1 MAAKKN
7 STELATVG
15 NFELTVNRFEGL
27 SPEDLEE
34 LKDQMEDLDQDT
46 GIACRLIKI
55 PSGGKLAYE
64 VQTGED
70 EADVDYMKEVEGV
83 IIFTHRL
90 NGYWPGAFGTDD
102 NKVPAC
108 SSMDGKTAVWTDT
121 GEVRTC
127 ENCPLNQYG
136 SDDNPN
142 GTGKGKACKN
152 MRRIYLMMNGDPN
165 FYLLTVPPT
174 SIKDVNKQLT
184 KIITGGTP
192 YTGLIVSF
200 KLEKAKNAKGVEY
213 SKVTVEK
220 KGLLPP
226 AVSATAKEMRRQ
238 IKAKY
243 QDMTITLAEYAP
255 AQDQGAATAPP
266 PEAAEGQAAP
276 DAGEFAEAG
285 ELPFSG
291 D

>member
-1 MAAKKN
+1 M
-7 STELATVG
+7 
-15 NFELTVNRFEGL
+15 
-27 SPEDLEE
+27 
-34 LKDQMEDLDQDT
+34 
-46 GIACRLIKI
+46 
-55 PSGGKLAYE
+55 
-64 VQTGED
+64 
-70 EADVDYMKEVEGV
+70 
-83 IIFTHRL
+83 
-90 NGYWPGAFGTDD
+90 
-102 NKVPAC
+102 
-108 SSMDGKTAVWTDT
+108 
-121 GEVRTC
+121 
-127 ENCPLNQYG
+127 NQYG

-255 AQDQGAATAPP
+255 AQDQGTAPAPAPDTSAAT
-266 PEAAEGQAAP
+266 EAP

>member
-1 MAAKKN
+1 MANSKK
-7 STELATVG
+7 TELATVG

-226 AVSATAKEMRRQ
+226 AVSAAAKEMRRQ

-276 DAGEFAEAG
+276 DAGDFTEAG

>member
-1 MAAKKN
+1 MANSKK
-7 STELATVG
+7 TELATVG
-15 NFELTVNRFEGL
+15 SFELTVNRFEGL

-70 EADVDYMKEVEGV
+70 ETDVDYMKEVEGV

-200 KLEKAKNAKGVEY
+200 KLEKPKNAKGVQY
-213 SKVTVEK
+213 SKVTGEK

-226 AVSATAKEMRRQ
+226 AVSAVAKEMRRQ

-266 PEAAEGQAAP
+266 PEAAAGQAAP

-285 ELPFSG
+285 DLPFSG

>member
-1 MAAKKN
+1 MANSKK
-7 STELATVG
+7 TELATVG
-15 NFELTVNRFEGL
+15 SFELTVNRFEGL

-70 EADVDYMKEVEGV
+70 ETDVDYMKEVEGV

-152 MRRIYLMMNGDPN
+152 VHRVFILREGNPVPLV
-165 FYLLTVPPT
+165 LSLPPT
-174 SIKDVNKQLT
+174 SLKYMRDYIAKRVILKGFRCWQAVT
-184 KIITGGTP
+184 KITLKKEKNAAGIAYSRAVFTFVG
-192 YTGLIVSF
+192 
-200 KLEKAKNAKGVEY
+200 KLSPEKAKEAEAMKDCVKQQYRQLDVEGADY
-213 SKVTVEK
+213 N
-220 KGLLPP
+220 
-226 AVSATAKEMRRQ
+226 ATAGGS
-238 IKAKY
+238 
-243 QDMTITLAEYAP
+243 QDGP
-255 AQDQGAATAPP
+255 
-266 PEAAEGQAAP
+266 AAP
-276 DAGEFAEAG
+276 KTDEAG
-285 ELPFSG
+285 FMNIPDGIDEDLPFN
-291 D
+291 

>member
-15 NFELTVNRFEGL
+15 SFELTVNRFEGL

-255 AQDQGAATAPP
+255 AQDQGTATAPAP
-266 PEAAEGQAAP
+266 DTAAATEAP
-276 DAGEFAEAG
+276 DAGEFSEAG

>member
-1 MAAKKN
+1 MANSKK
-7 STELATVG
+7 TELATVG
-15 NFELTVNRFEGL
+15 SFELTVNRFEGL

-70 EADVDYMKEVEGV
+70 ETDVDYMKEVEGV

-226 AVSATAKEMRRQ
+226 AVSAVAKEMRRQ

-266 PEAAEGQAAP
+266 PEAAAGQAAP

>member
-1 MAAKKN
+1 MANSKK
-7 STELATVG
+7 TELATVG
-15 NFELTVNRFEGL
+15 SFELTVNRFEGL

-226 AVSATAKEMRRQ
+226 AVSTTAKEMRRQ

-266 PEAAEGQAAP
+266 PEAAEGQAGP
-276 DAGEFAEAG
+276 DAGDFTEAG

>member
-1 MAAKKN
+1 MANSKK
-7 STELATVG
+7 TELATVG

-226 AVSATAKEMRRQ
+226 AVSAAAKEMRRQ

-266 PEAAEGQAAP
+266 PEAAAGQAAP

-285 ELPFSG
+285 DLPFSG

>member
-1 MAAKKN
+1 MANSKK
-7 STELATVG
+7 TELATVG

-226 AVSATAKEMRRQ
+226 AVSAAAKEMRRQ

-285 ELPFSG
+285 DLPFSG

>member
-1 MAAKKN
+1 
-7 STELATVG
+7 
-15 NFELTVNRFEGL
+15 
-27 SPEDLEE
+27 
-34 LKDQMEDLDQDT
+34 
-46 GIACRLIKI
+46 
-55 PSGGKLAYE
+55 
-64 VQTGED
+64 
-70 EADVDYMKEVEGV
+70 MKEVEGV

-226 AVSATAKEMRRQ
+226 AVSAAAKEMRRQ

-266 PEAAEGQAAP
+266 PEAAAGQAAP

-285 ELPFSG
+285 DLPFSG

>member
-1 MAAKKN
+1 MANSKK
-7 STELATVG
+7 TELATVG

-226 AVSATAKEMRRQ
+226 AVSTTAKEMRRQ

-285 ELPFSG
+285 DLPFSG

>member
-1 MAAKKN
+1 MANSKK
-7 STELATVG
+7 TELATVG
-15 NFELTVNRFEGL
+15 SFELTVNRFEGL

-70 EADVDYMKEVEGV
+70 ETDVDYMKEVEGV

-165 FYLLTVPPT
+165 FYLLTVPPPYLHQGR
-174 SIKDVNKQLT
+174 KQAAYQNHHRGDPLHR
-184 KIITGGTP
+184 P
-192 YTGLIVSF
+192 YRFLQVGEGQKRQGRRVQQGHGR
-200 KLEKAKNAKGVEY
+200 EEG
-213 SKVTVEK
+213 
-220 KGLLPP
+220 PP
-226 AVSATAKEMRRQ
+226 APRHFRRR
-238 IKAKY
+238 
-243 QDMTITLAEYAP
+243 
-255 AQDQGAATAPP
+255 
-266 PEAAEGQAAP
+266 
-276 DAGEFAEAG
+276 
-285 ELPFSG
+285 
-291 D
+291 

>member
-1 MAAKKN
+1 MAAKKG
-7 STELATVG
+7 TELAVATG
-15 NFELTVNRFEGL
+15 FELTVNRFEGL

-34 LKDQMEDLDQDT
+34 LQDQMEDLDQDG

-64 VQTGED
+64 VQTGEED
-70 EADVDYMKEVEGV
+70 TDVEYMKDVEGV

-90 NGYWPGAFGTDD
+90 NGFWPGAYGTDD
-102 NKVPAC
+102 NKVPTC
-108 SSMDGKTAVWTDT
+108 SSMDGKTGVNTET
-121 GEVRTC
+121 GEVRSCDT
-127 ENCPLNQYG
+127 CPLNQYG
-136 SDDNPN
+136 TDDNPN

-152 MRRIYLMMNGDPN
+152 MRRVYLMMNGDPN

-200 KLEKAKNAKGVEY
+200 KLEKANNAKGVAY

-226 AVSATAKEMRRQ
+226 GVSAIAKEMRRQ
-238 IKAKY
+238 IKSKY
-243 QDMTITLAEYAP
+243 QEMTITLGEYAP
-255 AQDQGAATAPP
+255 AQEQDAAPAPAPAQGGTAAPP
-266 PEAAEGQAAP
+266 EGAVFEEAQ
-276 DAGEFAEAG
+276 D
-285 ELPFSG
+285 LPFSG

>member
-1 MAAKKN
+1 MANSKK
-7 STELATVG
+7 TELATVG
-15 NFELTVNRFEGL
+15 SFELTVNRFEGL

-226 AVSATAKEMRRQ
+226 AVSTTAKEMRRQ

-276 DAGEFAEAG
+276 DAGDFTEAG

>member
-1 MAAKKN
+1 MANSKK
-7 STELATVG
+7 TELATVG
-15 NFELTVNRFEGL
+15 SFELTVNRFEGL

-226 AVSATAKEMRRQ
+226 AVSTTAKEMRRQ

-285 ELPFSG
+285 DLPFSG

>member
-1 MAAKKN
+1 MANSKK
-7 STELATVG
+7 TELATVG

-226 AVSATAKEMRRQ
+226 AVSTTAKEMRRQ

-276 DAGEFAEAG
+276 DAGDFTEAG

>member
-1 MAAKKN
+1 MANSKK
-7 STELATVG
+7 TELATVG
-15 NFELTVNRFEGL
+15 SFELTVNRFEGL

-184 KIITGGTP
+184 KIITGGAP

-226 AVSATAKEMRRQ
+226 AVSAAAKEMRRQ

-276 DAGEFAEAG
+276 DAGDFTEAG

>member
-1 MAAKKN
+1 MANSKK
-7 STELATVG
+7 TELATVG
-15 NFELTVNRFEGL
+15 SFELTVNRFEGL

-184 KIITGGTP
+184 KIITGGAP

-226 AVSATAKEMRRQ
+226 AVSTTAKEMRRQ

-276 DAGEFAEAG
+276 DAGDFTEAG